1 MASSKFDF
9 EGEGGRKLSGVLE
22 TGATAPHTYAVFA
35 HCFSCS
41 KTSLAAV
48 RVSRALAR
56 RGVGVL
62 RFDFTGLGDSEGVFG
77 AGLSSDIS
85 DVVAA
90 ARAMEARDLTV
101 QLLIGHSFGGAAVIA
116 AAESLA
122 KVAAVATIAAPASAD
137 HMLHNVHGEA
147 IDLAEDGTI
156 EVDIGGRPFQLSAG
170 FVRDVRGQDQTRR
183 VAELG
188 RALLVLHSPAD
199 RVVGIDNASSLFLT
213 AHHPKSFVSLDN
225 ADHLLTK
232 AADADY
238 AAGVIAAWAA
248 RYVSPEE
255 PAAETE
261 LAPNVVQVRETG
273 AGKLQVRIS
282 AGGISFLAD
291 EPIAV
296 GGLASGPGPF
306 DLVSAGLGACTAMT
320 SRLYADRK
328 GWALHRTTVVVAHTD
343 KTATDKDIF
352 ARDIL
357 FEGELDAEQRARLL
371 EIANRCPVHR
381 TLTEGSV
388 VVTRAV
394 EGLEG
399 GG

>member
-22 TGATAPHTYAVFA
+22 TGAATPHTYAVFA

-90 ARAMEARDLTV
+90 ARAMEERGLTV

-122 KVAAVATIAAPASAD
+122 KVAAVATIAAPSSAD
-137 HMLHNVHGEA
+137 HMLHNVRGDV
-147 IDLAEDGTI
+147 IDLADDETT

-170 FVRDVRGQDQTRR
+170 FVRDVRGQDQARR
-183 VAELG
+183 IVELG
-188 RALLVLHSPAD
+188 RVLLVMHSPVD
-199 RVVGIDNASSLFLT
+199 RVVGIDNASSIFLA

-255 PAAETE
+255 AAAETE

-273 AGKLQVRIS
+273 AGKLQVRVR

-343 KTATDKDIF
+343 KTETDKDIF

-388 VVTRAV
+388 VVTRLVGA
-394 EGLEG
+394 
-399 GG
+399 